1 VSGGDGLWRNRDYI
15 GWLAGETLSTLGTS
29 LSTFA
34 YPLLILFATHSAA
47 KTGIVAAA
55 GNIGSLVTL
64 LIGGALADRYS
75 RRMLLIV
82 GPLLQ
87 AAVVGS
93 VALAVLAGHVVLV
106 HIVAA
111 GLVDGAVVGV
121 TSGAGRAALRRL
133 VPPPAYA
140 GAAAQLYARDATVK
154 VVGPP
159 LGGVLF
165 SISRAVPFVGDAV
178 SYLAGVAGV
187 LAIRRS
193 LGPDPAETEDRE
205 PLFRAVKAGLR
216 FLLANPYLRFVAG
229 WAAVMNMLGSG
240 LSLLVIFLVRAR
252 GGGAFAIGVTQAI
265 GSVGG
270 ILGALVSGRI
280 IRRFAGRS
288 LAIALSWCISAAA
301 FVMGVVPSQWGIG
314 APLAVVTVVVVPF
327 NIVLETYEMQIIP
340 DAMLGRV
347 TTAIDLA
354 ANGLRWVA
362 PLAVAVVV
370 ENSSA
375 PTAAVVWG
383 IAFVVVALFVV
394 FNRSLHV
401 LDRPIEQVAAPVSPA
416 AAWLGLA
423 ARARSTVPRCSLN
436 DAASA
441 PS

>member
-1 VSGGDGLWRNRDYI
+1 VSGRGGLWHNRDYI

-55 GNIGSLVTL
+55 SNIGSLITL

-82 GPLLQ
+82 GPLVQ

-93 VALAVLAGHVVLV
+93 VAIAVVAGHVILV
-106 HIVAA
+106 HVAAA

-121 TSGAGRAALRRL
+121 TSGASRAALRRL
-133 VPPPAYA
+133 VPSADYA
-140 GAAAQLYARDATVK
+140 GATAQLYGRDMSVRVA
-154 VVGPP
+154 GPP
-159 LGGVLF
+159 FGGVLF
-165 SISRAVPFVGDAV
+165 SLSRALPFIGDAF

-193 LGPDPAETEDRE
+193 LGPDVTEHEDRE
-205 PLFRAVKAGLR
+205 PLFRAVKGGLR
-216 FLLANPYLRFVAG
+216 FLLANPYLRFVAV
-229 WAAVMNMLGSG
+229 WAAVMNMLATG
-240 LSLLVIFLVRAR
+240 LMLLVIFLVRDR

-270 ILGALVSGRI
+270 IVGALVSARI

-288 LAIALSWCISAAA
+288 LVIALSWCVAAAA
-301 FVMGVVPSQWGIG
+301 FAMAVVPSPWGVG
-314 APLAVVTVVVVPF
+314 APLAVVTVVAVPL

-340 DAMLGRV
+340 DALLGRV

-362 PLAVAVVV
+362 PLAVAGVV
-370 ENSSA
+370 ELSSA

-383 IAFVVVALFVV
+383 VAFVVVALLVV

-401 LDRPIEQVAAPVSPA
+401 LDRPVEQVAAATGP
-416 AAWLGLA
+416 
-423 ARARSTVPRCSLN
+423 T
-436 DAASA
+436 
-441 PS
+441 